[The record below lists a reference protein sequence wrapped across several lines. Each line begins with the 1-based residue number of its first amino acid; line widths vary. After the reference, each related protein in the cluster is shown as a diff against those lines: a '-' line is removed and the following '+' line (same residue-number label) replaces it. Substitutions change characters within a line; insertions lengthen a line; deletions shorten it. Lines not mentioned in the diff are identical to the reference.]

1 MKRFAAVLLNV
12 ALPVAACAAAA
23 NIPIKR
29 IVLYKHGVAY
39 FERSGQVA
47 DGEES
52 RLEFKSSEM
61 NDVLK
66 SFTVRDADGG
76 QVPGVRYDA
85 NESMDQRLAKF
96 PFHLGDGEFVT
107 AFLDR
112 MKGSELELT
121 IDGRPVKGT
130 IVSARAI
137 ESGSGENKTL
147 VREQVTLLLDAGE
160 MGNFDL
166 AKTSLF
172 RLTDARLQQEL
183 KQYLTTLSR
192 GKSDDTRILHLNFN
206 GSGRRDLRLS
216 YVTPAAIWKSSYR
229 LALDGGA
236 STLEG
241 WAVVDNTTDQDW
253 NDVKLTVVSG
263 RPISFVSLLDVPR
276 FGNRQVAELPEDR
289 AAGPVVYGG
298 AVGVASNA
306 QVGSGS
312 GSGDGFG
319 PGSGGGTGGGEY
331 RVDNA
336 SPKAKALTPAAGL
349 TMTEQF
355 TPAYRPIT
363 SSVEGA
369 TGETLG
375 ELFEYNFAAPVTVKK
390 NESALLPF
398 LQDKIEA
405 RKLLIYNN
413 TAGEHPVNAA
423 EILNGTQKILDGGP
437 VTVFDGGAYAGEAL
451 FETLKAG
458 DKRLIVYAVDYG
470 TRITTRFG
478 SGTSDLREAHFP
490 YGNLHLKYSTR
501 ETCIYAI
508 KNVDAKPKTL
518 IVEQPAD
525 DSYTL
530 LSPKPS
536 ERTAKAYRFEVK
548 LPANGSQELKVE
560 QEHSYLTM
568 TGLASATPDSW
579 SAVVSN
585 KEIGDQARKQLQQL
599 SALKQTSIDADAE
612 VAAAKGRLD
621 GLNAEQTRLREN
633 IDSLNRVKGQEE
645 QVRTYSNQLAS
656 NESTLSK
663 LRTGLEA
670 STQRKA
676 TVEESLR
683 NLMNKLDF

>member
-1 MKRFAAVLLNV
+1 MKRFAAILLSV
-12 ALPVAACAAAA
+12 ALPVAAAA

-47 DGEES
+47 EGEES

-76 QVPGVRYDA
+76 QVTGVRYDA

-96 PFHLGDGEFVT
+96 PFHLGDGELVT
-107 AFLDR
+107 TFLDR

-166 AKTSLF
+166 EKASLF
-172 RLTDARLQQEL
+172 RLTDRRLQQEL

-192 GKSDDTRILHLNFN
+192 GKSDDTRILHLNFS
-206 GSGRRDLRLS
+206 GGGRRDLRLS

-229 LALDGGA
+229 MALDGGA

-298 AVGVASNA
+298 ALAGALGSA
-306 QVGSGS
+306 QMGS
-312 GSGDGFG
+312 
-319 PGSGGGTGGGEY
+319 GSGGGTGGGVY
-331 RVDNA
+331 RIGAESRQANA
-336 SPKAKALTPAAGL
+336 FVPGAGL
-349 TMTEQF
+349 NLNEQMGQ
-355 TPAYRPIT
+355 ANAQVT

-423 EILNGTQKILDGGP
+423 EILNCTQKTLDGGP

-458 DKRLIVYAVDYG
+458 DKRLIGYAVDYG

-478 SGTSDLREAHFP
+478 SGTSDLREAHFA
-490 YGNLHLKYSTR
+490 
-501 ETCIYAI
+501 YAI
-508 KNVDAKPKTL
+508 CNCSIRLAKRAL
-518 IVEQPAD
+518 IR
-525 DSYTL
+525 S
-530 LSPKPS
+530 
-536 ERTAKAYRFEVK
+536 RTSM
-548 LPANGSQELKVE
+548 P
-560 QEHSYLTM
+560 
-568 TGLASATPDSW
+568 
-579 SAVVSN
+579 
-585 KEIGDQARKQLQQL
+585 
-599 SALKQTSIDADAE
+599 
-612 VAAAKGRLD
+612 
-621 GLNAEQTRLREN
+621 
-633 IDSLNRVKGQEE
+633 NR
-645 QVRTYSNQLAS
+645 R
-656 NESTLSK
+656 
-663 LRTGLEA
+663 R
-670 STQRKA
+670 
-676 TVEESLR
+676 
-683 NLMNKLDF
+683 

>member
-1 MKRFAAVLLNV
+1 MKRFAAILLNV

-47 DGEES
+47 EGEES

-76 QVPGVRYDA
+76 QVTGVRYDA

-121 IDGRPVKGT
+121 IDGRPVIGT

-137 ESGSGENKTL
+137 ENGSGDNKTL
-147 VREQVTLLLDAGE
+147 VREQVTLLLDSGE

-166 AKTSLF
+166 EKASLF
-172 RLTDARLQQEL
+172 RLTDSRLQQEL

-192 GKSDDTRILHLNFN
+192 GKSDDTRILHLNFS
-206 GSGRRDLRLS
+206 GGGRRDLHLS

-298 AVGVASNA
+298 AVGGVLGNA
-306 QVGSGS
+306 QVGS
-312 GSGDGFG
+312 
-319 PGSGGGTGGGEY
+319 GSGGGTGGGEY
-331 RVDNA
+331 RIEAKSRQANA
-336 SPKAKALTPAAGL
+336 SVPGAGL
-349 TMTEQF
+349 NLNEQMGQ
-355 TPAYRPIT
+355 ANVQVT

-375 ELFEYNFAAPVTVKK
+375 ELFEYNFAAPVTVKR

-398 LQDKIEA
+398 LQEKIEA

-423 EILNGTQKILDGGP
+423 EILNGTKKTLDGGP

-458 DKRLIVYAVDYG
+458 DKRLIGYAVDYG

-478 SGTSDLREAHFP
+478 SGTSDLREAHFR
-490 YGNLHLKYSTR
+490 YGNLQLKYSTL
-501 ETCIYAI
+501 ETSTYLI

-518 IVEQPAD
+518 IVEQPAA

-536 ERTAKAYRFEVK
+536 ERTAKAHRFEVK
-548 LPANGSQELKVE
+548 LPANGSHELKVE

-568 TGLASATPDSW
+568 TGLSSATPDSL

-585 KEIGDQARKQLQQL
+585 KEIGDRARKQLQQL
-599 SALKQTSIDADAE
+599 SALKQTSIEADAE
-612 VAAAKGRLD
+612 IAAAKGRLD
-621 GLNAEQTRLREN
+621 DLNAEQTRLREN
-633 IDSLNRVKGQEE
+633 IDSLNRVKGQED
-645 QVRTYSNQLAS
+645 QVRTYSNQLAV
-656 NESTLSK
+656 NETALSK

-670 STQRKA
+670 STERKA
-676 TVEESLR
+676 SVEESLR
-683 NLMNKLDF
+683 VLMNKLEF